1 MDLEKVLR
9 HVPNFP
15 KKGID
20 FIDITTVLQDP
31 VAFRAAIDRMVDLV
45 ANIDFDVV
53 IGAESRGFIIG
64 APLAYAT
71 GRGFVP
77 IRKRGKLPF
86 QTVTTNYELEYGVDV
101 LEMHVDA
108 IKPGDRVL
116 IVDDLLATGGTTLA
130 AARLASQLG
139 GIVTG
144 AAFLIEL
151 IGLNGRERLID
162 FPVFTAVSV
171 LENAIEDQETA
182 PVVIAEAPG
191 EGRC

>member
-9 HVPNFP
+9 HVADFP
-15 KKGID
+15 KEGID

-31 VAFRAAIDRMVDLV
+31 VAFRAAIDRMTELV
-45 ANIDFDVV
+45 ANVDFDIVV
-53 IGAESRGFIIG
+53 GAESRGFIIG

-77 IRKRGKLPF
+77 IRKQGKLPYE
-86 QTVTTNYELEYGVDV
+86 TVSTRYTLEYGTDV
-101 LEMHVDA
+101 LEMHRDA
-108 IKPGDRVL
+108 VHPGDRVL

-130 AARLASQLG
+130 AARLATQLG

-151 IGLNGRERLID
+151 RELKGRERLTD
-162 FPVFTAVSV
+162 YPVFTVLSV
-171 LENAIEDQETA
+171 GGNT
-182 PVVIAEAPG
+182 EASN
-191 EGRC
+191 